1 MICVR
6 VRVSG
11 RVQGVSFRAYTKSKA
26 EELGVKGRVQ
36 NLPGGGV
43 EAVLEGDRKKVG
55 VLLSLMKTGPAGSM
69 VSGMELTEIKC
80 KNYDGFK
87 ILY

>member
-11 RVQGVSFRAYTKSKA
+11 RVQGVGYRSFTRSHAA
-26 EELGVKGRVQ
+26 ELGVKGWVQ

-43 EAVLEGDRKKVG
+43 EALLQGERKKVG
-55 VLLSLMKTGPAGSM
+55 ELLSLMKEGPAGAL
-69 VSGMELTEIKC
+69 VSGMEVSEVPCREIEE
-80 KNYDGFK
+80 FK
-87 ILY
+87 VVR